1 LAMASTLLG
10 DAERFEAPRE
20 PLALIIAPTRE
31 LALQVNRELIWLYGP
46 AGARVASCVGGMDVR
61 REQRALAD
69 GCHIVV
75 GTPGRLRDHLER
87 GRLDT
92 SRMRVVV
99 LDEAD
104 EMLDLGFREDLE
116 FILDATPE
124 ERRTLLF
131 SATLPKN
138 IVALARRYQRDAHR
152 IDTLVENEPHGDIEY
167 RALRIA
173 PNEVEHAVVNVLRFY
188 ESRGAMVFCHTR
200 EAVRH
205 LHASLIERGFA
216 AVSISG
222 ELTQNERSNALQ
234 SLRDGRARVCVATD
248 VAARGIDLPDLGLVI
263 HFDLPNDHETLLHRS
278 GRTGRA
284 GRKGVC
290 VMLVPYTRRR
300 KAERLIDMARVDVTW
315 AGAPSADEI
324 RLKDRERLMQDP
336 IFAEE
341 ATDEDL
347 SMARA
352 LLAERP
358 AEEIA
363 NALVKFHRARL
374 PAPEEIV
381 DAGTDREPRQRKDKR
396 ERTEERTRGF
406 KDRDRGSEGGFERSS
421 EDMVWFRMS
430 VGRRNNADPRW
441 LLPIICRLGH
451 VTKKEI
457 GSIKIF
463 DRETKFEIVKSQASK
478 FASAVRK
485 TNDEDMRIEPAD
497 AGPAKS
503 GFSKSGPG
511 KPRDAKPWSGP
522 KGDGPKSHGPKE
534 RSAHPDRKGPPAGK
548 GPKDFKKKDKKRSS
562 EKRS

>member
-1 LAMASTLLG
+1 
-10 DAERFEAPRE
+10 
-20 PLALIIAPTRE
+20 
-31 LALQVNRELIWLYGP
+31 
-46 AGARVASCVGGMDVR
+46 VR
-61 REQRALAD
+61 REARALAD

-92 SRMRVVV
+92 SKMRVVV

-152 IDTLVENEPHGDIEY
+152 IDTLVQNQPHGDIDY

-205 LHASLIERGFA
+205 LHASLLERGFL
-216 AVSISG
+216 AVALSG
-222 ELTQNERSNALQ
+222 ELTQSERSHALQ
-234 SLRDGRARVCVATD
+234 ALRDGRARVCVATD

-284 GRKGVC
+284 GRKGTC
-290 VMLVPYTRRR
+290 VLLVPYTRRR
-300 KAERLIDMARVDVTW
+300 KAERLVDMAGVDVTW
-315 AGAPSADEI
+315 AGPPSAEEI
-324 RLKDRERLMQDP
+324 RVRDRERLMQDP

-341 ATDEDL
+341 TTEEDL
-347 SMARA
+347 VMARA
-352 LLAERP
+352 LLAERS

-363 NALVKFHRARL
+363 NALVRFNRSRL

-381 DAGTDREPRQRKDKR
+381 DAGSDREPRQRKDKR
-396 ERTEERTRGF
+396 ERTEDRTRGP
-406 KDRDRGSEGGFERSS
+406 RERGQDSAEGGFERSS

-463 DRETKFEIVKSQASK
+463 DRETKFEIVKSHAPK

-485 TNDEDMRIEPAD
+485 TNDEDIRIEPAEAGPGKSWD
-497 AGPAKS
+497 GPAKK
-503 GFSKSGPG
+503 GAKDRGPPP
-511 KPRDAKPWSGP
+511 PR
-522 KGDGPKSHGPKE
+522 KE
-534 RSAHPDRKGPPAGK
+534 FKDRKGPKDAK
-548 GPKDFKKKDKKRSS
+548 GPKDFKSPKGPKDKKRFA